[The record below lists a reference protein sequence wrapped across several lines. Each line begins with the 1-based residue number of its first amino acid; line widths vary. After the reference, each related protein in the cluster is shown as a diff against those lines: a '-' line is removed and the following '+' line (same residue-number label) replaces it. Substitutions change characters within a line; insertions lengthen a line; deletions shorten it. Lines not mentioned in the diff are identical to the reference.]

1 MCDKCEE
8 IDHRIEHYRRIAR
21 HILDREFN
29 DRARELIAEL
39 EAGKVALHPQQG

>member
-8 IDHRIEHYRRIAR
+8 IDNRIEHYRRITR

-39 EAGKVALHPQQG
+39 EAEKVALHPQQG